1 MLILLGQHKEGS
13 LTNKFPKNFL
23 WGASTSAYQVEGAW
37 NEGGKGPSVQDVK
50 EIPQGTTDFKVAS
63 DHFHRFEEDVILF
76 KELGL
81 KAYRFSISWSRVMPD
96 GVVNPEGI
104 AFYKKLIKLLCENE
118 IQPVV
123 TVFHFDL
130 PLYISEKGGWENRE
144 TIQEFSRYCQV
155 LFDHFAQDVPLWQ
168 TINEQN
174 VMALAGSV
182 IGTSQKSMKEKFQ
195 ENHHMLVAQAMVTK
209 IFHEGNYQGKIGP
222 APNIA
227 SVYPASNSPAD
238 QMAALNMSALR
249 NWLFLDVAVFGKYN
263 HNALHILESID
274 AAPEV
279 TREDEEILSQGTC
292 DYIAFN
298 YYNTMTVGS
307 YFDKEN
313 KLDQQSGF
321 GIPGFFQTMENK
333 NLPLTEFGWP
343 IDPEGF
349 RFTLNDIYSRYRIP
363 LLITENG
370 IGANDTLTEEGLVHD
385 QYRIDYL
392 KEHIEQMALA
402 IEDGVEVLGYCPW
415 SAIDLVSTHEGMV
428 KRYGFIYVNRT
439 DEDLLNLARYKKDSF
454 YWYQELISKN
464 GAGESD
470 EN

>member
-1 MLILLGQHKEGS
+1 MS
-13 LTNKFPKNFL
+13 NFPEAFL

-37 NEGGKGPSVQDVK
+37 AEDGKGPSVQDIK

-63 DHFHRFEEDVILF
+63 DHYHRYEEDVKLF

-96 GVVNPEGI
+96 GIVNPAGL
-104 AFYKKLIKLLCENE
+104 AFYQKLIDLLLENE
-118 IQPVV
+118 IQPIV

-130 PLYISEKGGWENRE
+130 PVAIAEEGGWENRA
-144 TIQEFSRYCQV
+144 TIQAFADYCQV
-155 LFDHFAQDVPLWQ
+155 LFENFGQQVPLWQ

-195 ENHHMLVAQAMVTK
+195 ENHHMLVAQALVTQQ
-209 IFHEGNYQGKIGP
+209 FHAGNFSGRIGP

-227 SVYPASNSPAD
+227 SVYPASEKLAD
-238 QMAALNMSALR
+238 QLAALYMSALR
-249 NWLFLDVAVFGKYN
+249 NWLFLDVAVFGTYN
-263 HNALHILESID
+263 HNAWHLLETIGAALTVTEADRKIL
-274 AAPEV
+274 AA
-279 TREDEEILSQGTC
+279 GTC

-298 YYNTMTVGS
+298 YYSTMTVSS
-307 YFDKEN
+307 YFQKET

-321 GIPGFFQTMENK
+321 GIPGFFQAVENTH
-333 NLPLTEFGWP
+333 LPMTEFGWP

-349 RFTLNDIYSRYRIP
+349 RFTLNEIYSRYRLP

-370 IGANDTLTEEGLVHD
+370 IGAKDVLTTDGKIHD
-385 QYRIDYL
+385 DYRIDYL
-392 KEHIEQMALA
+392 QQHIEQMALA
-402 IEDGVEVLGYCPW
+402 IDDGVDVIGYCPW
-415 SAIDLVSTHEGMV
+415 SAIDLVSTHEGIA

-439 DEDLLNLARYKKDSF
+439 DEQLLDLARYKKDSF
-454 YWYQELISKN
+454 YWYQNVIDKN
-464 GAGESD
+464 GLGE
-470 EN
+470 